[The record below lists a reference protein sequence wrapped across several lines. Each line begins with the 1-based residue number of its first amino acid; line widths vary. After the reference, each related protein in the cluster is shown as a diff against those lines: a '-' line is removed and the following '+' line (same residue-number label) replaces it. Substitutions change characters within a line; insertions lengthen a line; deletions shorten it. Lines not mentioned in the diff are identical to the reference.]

1 MVVKNNSTALVRP
14 RLQALLRAFEKSLT
28 PHSWEIFWTPETAK
42 VQLGGDNRG
51 ATRHAQV
58 AMSDCLQDSGVEESV
73 ALEISGDA
81 VGNATVVDHSDHSGS
96 WSAGAAEVQGG
107 WTSTTDAIE
116 YAEDTHV
123 VAANAVVTGCVG
135 RAAEAVAD
143 YESAFATGGVK
154 GGTCLQWL
162 LTDGTSFFGR
172 CSPRRVLWGVN
183 MLMLVYAVALTA
195 GVARWLT
202 ALDATMRARLEHT
215 IVLTES
221 CAELESRSPN
231 DAARAR
237 WAQREFV
244 LQWELAAMVGGV
256 AAYVVGKVWNDTLVG
271 SGGIAEHIKAH
282 SHLYWALVTTVIS
295 IIFAV
300 AESSG
305 WLDIGCR
312 KSQPSYELVPTDDP
326 SAVLTADSN
335 ADGQLAGSNVE
346 RFRTVV

>member
-1 MVVKNNSTALVRP
+1 MVVGNNSTALLRP
-14 RLQALLRAFEKSLT
+14 RLQALRRAVEKSLT

-81 VGNATVVDHSDHSGS
+81 VGNTTVVDHSDHSGS

-116 YAEDTHV
+116 YADDTHV
-123 VAANAVVTGCVG
+123 VAANAAVTGCVG

-183 MLMLVYAVALTA
+183 VLMLLYAVALTA
-195 GVARWLT
+195 GVAPRSLQINSAPVISDVSPKQLVMPIGSILSMKLPT
-202 ALDATMRARLEHT
+202 VGFEPIPEVVSDSPH
-215 IVLTES
+215 LTETQS
-221 CAELESRSPN
+221 SLISHCSR
-231 DAARAR
+231 
-237 WAQREFV
+237 
-244 LQWELAAMVGGV
+244 
-256 AAYVVGKVWNDTLVG
+256 
-271 SGGIAEHIKAH
+271 
-282 SHLYWALVTTVIS
+282 
-295 IIFAV
+295 
-300 AESSG
+300 
-305 WLDIGCR
+305 
-312 KSQPSYELVPTDDP
+312 
-326 SAVLTADSN
+326 
-335 ADGQLAGSNVE
+335 
-346 RFRTVV
+346 